1 MKALTL
7 TCLLLGSFLFAQQFQ
22 LKNTQLKEYFT
33 HIRKAENLLVNQHF
47 DASLKSYKTS
57 FSLFDKP
64 FGKDIY
70 NSMHLAMQLKDYK
83 YAYKAYSQLECMDY
97 PFAEKFLAEKFP
109 KSYLNKKSKCVKT
122 IDYAYKKEL
131 DSLFEMDQHY
141 RRLANGDLNNKKEEI
156 TLSDSIASHRLLNL
170 IKEKGFPNEHNIGLG
185 SANGYFLQN
194 FYLIIW
200 HQLKNNSISKQHINF
215 SIILEEAL
223 NQGKIIPEHAAD
235 LIDLNNGTSKYTIPH
250 FFVISIWTDNGRGES
265 IRDQVINKTYI
276 EDCCYVHPYY
286 YETNRPAVFQKSVDK
301 VNADRK
307 LLGLHPLD
315 FATRRTH
322 FSLKNKQ
329 YYLPQMSE
337 SSFIIGEE
345 QLKKKKA
352 TLIKFK

>member
-1 MKALTL
+1 MKSFTII
-7 TCLLLGSFLFAQQFQ
+7 CLLLTSFLSAQQFELKNPQ
-22 LKNTQLKEYFT
+22 LKNYFAQ
-33 HIRKAENLLVNQHF
+33 IREAEKHLVNQQF
-47 DASLKSYKTS
+47 DESLKAYKKS
-57 FSLFDKP
+57 FSLIDKP

-70 NSMHLAMQLKDYK
+70 NSMHLALQLKNYK

-97 PFAEKFLAEKFP
+97 PFEKMFLEKNFP
-109 KSYLNKKSKCVKT
+109 KSYISKKSKCVKT

-170 IKEKGFPNEHNIGLG
+170 IKEKGFPSESNIGLG
-185 SANGYFLQN
+185 SASGYFYQN
-194 FYLIIW
+194 FYFVIW
-200 HQLKNNSISKQHINF
+200 HQLKRNNISKQQINF
-215 SIILEEAL
+215 SNILEDAL
-223 NQGKIIPEHAAD
+223 NNGKILPEHAAD
-235 LIDLNNGTSKYTIPH
+235 LIDLNNGTTNYTLPH
-250 FFVISIWTDNGRGES
+250 FFIKSMWIDNGTGES

-301 VNADRK
+301 VNADRN

-315 FATRRTH
+315 FATRRTQ

-337 SSFIIGEE
+337 SSFIIGDE
-345 QLKKKKA
+345 QLKMMKA
-352 TLIKFK
+352 HLIKYE